1 MDYWKTVKYSTFTRS
16 RFTRTLYKEI
26 EKIIILSDKFSVAH
40 IEADE
45 AEQYLIDFKVEL
57 TDKLDRFKTDTN
69 KTGRGV
75 ISIESPIKG
84 NSPIFGQFP
93 FIEGQRAR
101 GNYADRFAIEIL
113 TEKYETHIKGLKK
126 DVTWWRDESQEHRA
140 SEAKKRDINLV
151 VPDKLY
157 KKASDVK
164 YAGGFVDWYREIP
177 FAFPRIDLNQAR
189 YAAIASKA
197 MIDYLTEGDV
207 SDFLISDMLDTVKGT
222 NPYSTI
228 NRSNFVQWS
237 PLWRTITKLF
247 IEHTYMFPTSG
258 GEGVSFTFDDTRL
271 NYHDEMLSDE
281 GRKNVHLIN
290 RFRRYKIPPFIAH
303 QIDKTVKN
311 NLEYIDDLLGA

>member
-1 MDYWKTVKYSTFTRS
+1 MGYWKTEKYSTVTRS
-16 RFTRTLYKEI
+16 KFTRTLYKEI

-57 TDKLDRFKTDTN
+57 TDKLDRFKTDTD
-69 KTGRGV
+69 KGRGV
-75 ISIESPIKG
+75 ISIENPTGKG
-84 NSPIFGQFP
+84 GPKYGLFP
-93 FIEGQRAR
+93 TIEGQYAQ

-113 TEKYETHIKGLKK
+113 AEKYETLIKGLQK
-126 DVTWWRDESQEHRA
+126 DVKWWRDESQWHRA
-140 SEAKKRDINLV
+140 NEAKKPGMNLV
-151 VPDKLY
+151 VPDKPY
-157 KKASDVK
+157 KKASDIK
-164 YAGGFVDWYREIP
+164 YADGVVDWYREIP
-177 FAFPRIDLNQAR
+177 FALLRGDLNRER

-197 MIDYLTEGDV
+197 MIDYLAEGDV
-207 SDFLISDMLDTVKGT
+207 SDFLISDMLHTVKLA
-222 NPYSTI
+222 NPYWSI
-228 NRSNFVQWS
+228 DPSNFVQWG

-247 IEHTYMFPTSG
+247 IDLHF
-258 GEGVSFTFDDTRL
+258 FRTFDDTHLHL